1 MRSVTTTLI
10 LVAVLAGLGG
20 YIYFVESER
29 DPNAT
34 EAKAKAFDG
43 ISADDIE
50 EITITSSD
58 KETTRLRKS
67 GERWRLVEPV
77 ETGADAGE
85 LTTIAGAL
93 ATLDIQRVVEE
104 QAADLTPFGL
114 AQPRVDVSFRK
125 AGDTTVR
132 RILIGDKTP
141 TGGEL
146 YAKLPD
152 SPRVFLVSS
161 YLDASFNKGTFALR
175 DKRVLEMDREK
186 VDGLEASAGTEVL
199 QFGKS
204 GSEWMVLKPIRARAD
219 YAAVEGA
226 IERLNAVQMQS
237 IADPAP
243 ADLATFGLNAPTAA
257 ITVVAG
263 SARST
268 LTLGGMDGANVFAK
282 DAARPMVFS
291 VAPTVRTDLIKA
303 VGEYRRKDMF
313 DARSFT
319 ATRVELTQD
328 TRTIVLEKTKG
339 SDGKEAWKT
348 GTGTALDTAKAED
361 LLTKLSSLRALSFD
375 DAADA
380 ALKAPALVA
389 TVRFESQ
396 KTETVTFARSATR
409 VVAARG
415 DEPGSA
421 TIDTTAFDDMVKALA
436 GVK

>member
-1 MRSVTTTLI
+1 
-10 LVAVLAGLGG
+10 
-20 YIYFVESER
+20 
-29 DPNAT
+29 
-34 EAKAKAFDG
+34 
-43 ISADDIE
+43 
-50 EITITSSD
+50 
-58 KETTRLRKS
+58 
-67 GERWRLVEPV
+67 VEPV